1 MNRHFEQANLTHK
14 EIIFNWL
21 EEPHIKEF
29 WDNSQEHKND
39 ILNFITGRK
48 QHYFCGTT
56 NYWIGF
62 INNEPFCFIL
72 SDSLEKDHNLSDI
85 QRKYLSKSGHTITL
99 DFGIVN
105 KNFLGQGLASSIL
118 AAFIKFYH
126 KYIDPLSDTF
136 FIDPDENNPRA
147 IHVYSKAGFKQVGA
161 YKVQSGAF

>member
-1 MNRHFEQANLTHK
+1 MNIHFEKANFTHK

-21 EEPHIKEF
+21 EESHIKAF

-48 QHYFCGTT
+48 QHYFYGTT

-99 DFGIVN
+99 DR
-105 KNFLGQGLASSIL
+105 
-118 AAFIKFYH
+118 Y
-126 KYIDPLSDTF
+126 
-136 FIDPDENNPRA
+136 R
-147 IHVYSKAGFKQVGA
+147 
-161 YKVQSGAF
+161 